1 LKRGLFIAIAV
12 VVAVPVGAVGAAN
25 WYLSG
30 DAVRARAVEAVRRAT
45 GRELVIAG
53 PVRLGWGWAPTIEAS
68 DVSLSN
74 PPGFSR
80 PAMAHADGI
89 KAQIGL
95 WDLFSRRIVV
105 ERLVVAAPD
114 LRLERDAQGRPNWL
128 FSPPVAPVAAPAGPS
143 SSGGGRFQL
152 VLGRVDVTAALLG
165 WGGAAVAVPRLSYDP
180 ATAGVSGAFDVHG
193 QAFMLSG
200 TAGPFAGSSWPV
212 DLRLAGAGAAAGVA
226 GTSEAARLSVEAAD
240 VTGLAALAGYSLPG
254 ARDARLT
261 GNLSPAGM
269 TDLELRA
276 TVAVG
281 TLPVVVSG
289 RAASWA
295 QWSGGTLHA
304 EADGAV
310 LDAQGAGAGA
320 WAVRLSAAD
329 LGALGARAGLA
340 LPSLRDLKGT
350 ATVRAALP
358 MVSLTGLVLTSVQGD
373 VAGDLTLKTG
383 PRASVRGVLT
393 SRSIDVGALIPPRPA
408 AATPPSGAAP
418 QAPAPAAPPR
428 AIPDTEL
435 PFTALRRADADLQ
448 LTIADALWRG
458 HHYRSVAAHL
468 VLQDGKLAVDPASMV
483 VGEQTITARLG
494 ADATAVPPAA
504 SVMVSAPGL
513 PAGPALTL
521 IDGPEDAT
529 GVLDVRAD
537 LRGRG
542 ATLRAQAAAL
552 EGHVGV
558 ALVDGQVSNAW
569 LQAWLGASLR
579 AANLPVEAGG
589 TSAVRCFALRAE
601 AAAGHVQLRALAL
614 DTSKLKLDGGG
625 EINLADETLD
635 LRLRPLLRLG
645 TSLSVPVRVRGTLL
659 APKVTLDPGAI
670 SPGRVGITIGGAALA
685 DTCGPALALA
695 RDGQAGKLPEAA
707 AAAEQRPL
715 KPADLLR
722 SLLR

>member
-1 LKRGLFIAIAV
+1 MKRGLFIAIAV

-114 LRLERDAQGRPNWL
+114 VRLERDAQGRPNWL
-128 FSPPVAPVAAPAGPS
+128 FSPPEAPVAAPAGPS
-143 SSGGGRFQL
+143 SRCGGRFQF

-212 DLRLAGAGAAAGVA
+212 DLRLAGAGAAASVV

-240 VTGLAALAGYSLPG
+240 VTGLAALAGYS
-254 ARDARLT
+254 
-261 GNLSPAGM
+261 
-269 TDLELRA
+269 
-276 TVAVG
+276 
-281 TLPVVVSG
+281 
-289 RAASWA
+289 
-295 QWSGGTLHA
+295 
-304 EADGAV
+304 
-310 LDAQGAGAGA
+310 
-320 WAVRLSAAD
+320 
-329 LGALGARAGLA
+329 LGARAGLA

-435 PFTALRRADADLQ
+435 PFAALRRADADLQ

-468 VLQDGKLAVDPASMV
+468 VLQDGKLAVDPASMA

-513 PAGPALTL
+513 PAGPALAL

-670 SPGRVGITIGGAALA
+670 SPGRVGITIGGAAPA

>member
-1 LKRGLFIAIAV
+1 MKRGLFIAIAV

-128 FSPPVAPVAAPAGPS
+128 FSPPEAPVAAPAGPS
-143 SSGGGRFQL
+143 SRGGGRFQF

-212 DLRLAGAGAAAGVA
+212 DLRLAGAGAEASVV

-240 VTGLAALAGYSLPG
+240 VTGLAALAGYS
-254 ARDARLT
+254 
-261 GNLSPAGM
+261 
-269 TDLELRA
+269 
-276 TVAVG
+276 
-281 TLPVVVSG
+281 
-289 RAASWA
+289 
-295 QWSGGTLHA
+295 
-304 EADGAV
+304 
-310 LDAQGAGAGA
+310 
-320 WAVRLSAAD
+320 
-329 LGALGARAGLA
+329 LGARAGLA

-435 PFTALRRADADLQ
+435 PFAALRRADADLQ

-468 VLQDGKLAVDPASMV
+468 VLQDGKLAVDPASMA

-504 SVMVSAPGL
+504 SVMVSAPSL
-513 PAGPALTL
+513 PAGPALAL

-670 SPGRVGITIGGAALA
+670 SPGRVGITIGGAAPA